1 MQESPLYAY
10 DVIGRF
16 RRPKVWYGDT
26 IQFSIV
32 GYSASIVLIGS
43 LNLGNQ
49 LIYCVAV
56 YIVPSVAEKFER
68 EAKFRV
74 IWANRI

>member
-1 MQESPLYAY
+1 M
-10 DVIGRF
+10 
-16 RRPKVWYGDT
+16 K
-26 IQFSIV
+26 FSIG

-43 LNLGNQ
+43 LNLGYQ

-74 IWANRI
+74 ILANTI